1 MDACDGAKDAVCLYR
16 AKVLKLSPAD
26 AVTGDTVP
34 NAIAWNVVLDILLS
48 EGHLETDRC
57 DAHPAGAQLPHLRHL
72 AHSSLQGGELRNG
85 AAGIS
90 TKLCFSHGCFCL
102 LQ

>member
-34 NAIAWNVVLDILLS
+34 NAIAWNVVLDILLR
-48 EGHLETDRC
+48 EGHLETDR
-57 DAHPAGAQLPHLRHL
+57 
-72 AHSSLQGGELRNG
+72 
-85 AAGIS
+85 
-90 TKLCFSHGCFCL
+90 
-102 LQ
+102 